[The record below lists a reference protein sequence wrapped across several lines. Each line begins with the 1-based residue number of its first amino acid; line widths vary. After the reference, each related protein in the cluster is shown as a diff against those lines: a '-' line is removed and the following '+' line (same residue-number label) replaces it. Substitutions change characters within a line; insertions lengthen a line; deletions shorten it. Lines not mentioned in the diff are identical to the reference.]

1 MYLVDR
7 PLDGFVYLPIT
18 SSLPLEFAVAE
29 SDRVYS
35 KLPEDR
41 SVKWGALYPRT
52 VPG

>member
-1 MYLVDR
+1 MVLYTYQLHPV
-7 PLDGFVYLPIT
+7 F
-18 SSLPLEFAVAE
+18 PLEFAVAE